1 MLDDK
6 RCTQIIEELEA
17 SSTMID
23 NAQVIVRVGRRID
36 ALDQLTEA
44 FAGVAKAIEMLRLA
58 EDLTYSQIF
67 NRSHSFHKL
76 IPLWL
81 AVLKLEREKKQ
92 REKA

>member
-1 MLDDK
+1 MLNDK
-6 RCTQIIEELEA
+6 ESTQIIEELDV
-17 SSTMID
+17 SRSMIRS
-23 NAQVIVRVGRRID
+23 AQVIVKFGRRID

-44 FAGVAKAIEMLRLA
+44 FAGVAKAIEMLRVA

-92 REKA
+92 RENT